1 MKLPG
6 FALEALFWSFQGS
19 THQLVWSASTILAQ
33 TSRCIFEFCLFHPT
47 TSMSG
52 TLPCKPEEGN
62 VKQAAAIL
70 KGFPLAL
77 DAGAWPAD
85 HEEACRRQAHFLEV
99 WFQRPAL
106 SKPMTRQAIKEAQP
120 RASEAERKTIANAIF
135 DIRSFLGRK
144 RRNMKTGE
152 KTDPVLQRL
161 MRALSWEGKA
171 EGTAKRRQQ
180 ACRRQPGT

>member
-1 MKLPG
+1 M
-6 FALEALFWSFQGS
+6 
-19 THQLVWSASTILAQ
+19 SAFSQ
-33 TSRCIFEFCLFHPT
+33 EFSQESRFVL
-47 TSMSG
+47 
-52 TLPCKPEEGN
+52 
-62 VKQAAAIL
+62 
-70 KGFPLAL
+70 
-77 DAGAWPAD
+77 
-85 HEEACRRQAHFLEV
+85 
-99 WFQRPAL
+99 
-106 SKPMTRQAIKEAQP
+106 AQP